1 MTKQE
6 AIDIFGSASALADA
20 LGITDQAVSKWG
32 DEVPEL
38 RVFQIRCI
46 MKDRALGANK

>member
-6 AIDIFGSASALADA
+6 AIELFGSASALADA

-38 RVFQIRCI
+38 RVFQIRCVL
-46 MKDRALGANK
+46 KDRAAGEAK